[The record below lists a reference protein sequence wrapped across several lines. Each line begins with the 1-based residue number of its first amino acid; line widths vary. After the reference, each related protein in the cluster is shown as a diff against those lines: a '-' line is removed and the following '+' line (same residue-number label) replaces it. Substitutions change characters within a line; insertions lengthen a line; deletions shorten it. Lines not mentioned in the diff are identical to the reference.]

1 MTGLTKSHEVT
12 PLIASAFG
20 EWEDVVYLFSRSEST
35 LLLTFFTERM
45 SFDVSVSDSL
55 PSTTVSFVGLWV
67 SLIPIVVF
75 VYFLLMLGTVLV
87 SFSKPTTSGVG
98 TGTFWFV
105 GHSFTSLSGHK
116 KSHPGFLRDSFWILF
131 LYSNSI
137 KKIYEHLLTF
147 PIIFYLLNKYF

>member
-1 MTGLTKSHEVT
+1 M
-12 PLIASAFG
+12 
-20 EWEDVVYLFSRSEST
+20 VYFFCGCDST
-35 LLLTFFTERM
+35 LLLTLLAKRM
-45 SFDVSVSDSL
+45 NFNVSVSDSF
-55 PSTTVSFVGLWV
+55 PSTAVSFVRLRV

-98 TGTFWFV
+98 TGTLWFI

-116 KSHPGFLRDSFWILF
+116 KSHHGFLRDGFWILF